1 MRVAK
6 ETERQKIMS
15 AITPLVYQLGLGGIG
30 GFIAG
35 YALKKMMKLAAVIVG
50 LFVLAL
56 VYLGYQGI
64 ISIDYSALGNSVK
77 NALGLTGAAA
87 NFLAPII
94 AHLPFAG
101 SFGLGFFLGLK
112 MG

>member
-1 MRVAK
+1 
-6 ETERQKIMS
+6 MS
-15 AITPLVYQLGLGGIG
+15 ALTPLSYQLGLGGIG

-35 YALKKMMKLAAVIVG
+35 YALKKLMKIVAVIIG
-50 LFVLAL
+50 LFILAL

-64 ISIDYSALGNSVK
+64 ITINYGELGNAVSG
-77 NALGLTGAAA
+77 ALGLSGQTAEW
-87 NFLAPII
+87 LVPVI

-101 SFGLGFFLGLK
+101 AFGLGFFLGFK

>member
-1 MRVAK
+1 
-6 ETERQKIMS
+6 MS
-15 AITPLVYQLGLGGIG
+15 EVVTPIVYQLGIGAVG

-35 YALKKMMKLAAVIVG
+35 YALKKVTKIVAVIIG

-56 VYLGYQGI
+56 IYLGASGI
-64 ISIDYSALGNSVK
+64 LTINYNKLGDAVT
-77 NALGLTGAAA
+77 NALGGASQATGL
-87 NFLAPII
+87 LAPII

-101 SFGLGFFLGLK
+101 SFGLGLFLGFK

>member
-1 MRVAK
+1 
-6 ETERQKIMS
+6 MS
-15 AITPLVYQLGLGGIG
+15 EVVTPIVYQLGIGAVG

-35 YALKKMMKLAAVIVG
+35 YALKKVTKIVAIVIG

-56 VYLGYQGI
+56 IYLGYSGI
-64 ISIDYSALGNSVK
+64 LTINYCKLGEAVT
-77 NALGLTGAAA
+77 NALGGASQATA
-87 NFLAPII
+87 WLAPII

-101 SFGLGFFLGLK
+101 SFGLGFFLGFK